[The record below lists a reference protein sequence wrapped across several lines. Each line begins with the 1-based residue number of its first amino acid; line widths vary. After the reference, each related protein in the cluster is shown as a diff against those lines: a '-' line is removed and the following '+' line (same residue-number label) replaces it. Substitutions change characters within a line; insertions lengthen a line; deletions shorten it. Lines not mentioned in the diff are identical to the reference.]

1 MARFRTDGLDDLMRE
16 MLEMGED
23 TGPIADRILLA
34 GAEVIRR
41 CWKIAAESHGHRD
54 TGDMIGSINY
64 AKKPKKIGDL
74 KAVDIYPQ
82 GKNRRKVR
90 NAEVAFILH
99 YGSSKIPGSHWIDDA
114 DDMSEPEVEQI
125 AYEIWNEELR
135 KRGL

>member
-1 MARFRTDGLDDLMRE
+1 MARFRTDGLDDLMQE
-16 MLEMGED
+16 MMRMGED

-54 TGDMIGSINY
+54 TGDMIQSINY
-64 AKKPKKIGDL
+64 AKKPKTVKGL
-74 KAVDIYPQ
+74 KTIDIYPQ
-82 GKNRRKVR
+82 GKNKNKVR

-99 YGSSKIPGSHWIDDA
+99 YGSSKLPGSHWIDDA
-114 DDMSEPEVEQI
+114 DDMSAPEVESV
-125 AYEIWNEELR
+125 ASEIWNEELR